1 MLEAKDLHKTK
12 EYIKS
17 IVFFGKNKLKS
28 SDTTNTP
35 VTAFPL
41 NTSPTALGNAAK
53 NHLYQYSLE

>member
-1 MLEAKDLHKTK
+1 MIHYSI
-12 EYIKS
+12 YILPYS
-17 IVFFGKNKLKS
+17 TFAFFGKNKLKS